1 MPITR
6 AQIERALDDMISHEE
21 GFRFQSLGVILATQK
36 CGKLVAHEK
45 KADLGLDAY
54 APGIEFADH
63 SGRGT
68 ACSLTATLSKVR
80 KDIEEAQKEFK
91 DLGVLYFV
99 TSRHVGEKRKRKEQ
113 QWIQKV
119 ERDYGITLI
128 VMSREHVITALL
140 SPENANLCANHLH
153 IESET
158 APVLEQ
164 ILELAHQAIADVN
177 ASWKARVEGEP
188 LIELSASRLST
199 DGCETNATLE
209 LADFEQMLLQGLRM
223 TLEAPAGRGKT
234 TTLTQIAERRA
245 RAGGLVFLIDLPA
258 WAQDTPDILEFIA
271 GMEPFRTRHIDAAK
285 LGQLYRSQSF
295 VFLLNGWNEIA
306 EADLQR
312 TATGLE
318 TLARDYRTAGILLAT
333 RVRQVTPPLPGTTV
347 RTKLKLLSR
356 QQRATYAATRVPE
369 LASVL
374 LNKLDHEPVLDELT
388 RTPFFLSRVV
398 SIVAVGQDVPNTK
411 IGVLREVIRL
421 LENDSAYRTV
431 LQSSPLHGDAHAY
444 LIAIAGEMTSKS
456 QTQLS
461 ETDTRR
467 LLIRTLRKMHEEDL
481 IDGTTTANQVLD
493 ALASRHVLERME
505 YPHPAY
511 RFEHQQFQE
520 FYAAEFLKSKLLQ
533 LTADASNSREQI
545 AGTDAARE
553 FQTQYINQSA
563 WSEPLYMLASDLA
576 DDSNQLGDPGR
587 AAIRA
592 SALLLDLALPVDMI
606 FAAELFALSSSPAR
620 DQIIDK
626 FNNGIRALWVSPQKH
641 LRAHAL
647 TAMIATGSEMF
658 KDELIPMLQGRSGP
672 PRFEVY
678 RSTSAFRLSSI
689 GPDWMQEVR
698 SWDESPRM
706 TFALHIARIA
716 APTRETAAF
725 ALADPSVKV
734 RAVAFSNLMWINT
747 DPETTKLLTE
757 LDDDAFELAIVDAP
771 VRNTHPIFRERA
783 LKIYRKVLQE
793 STDPQKRYVA
803 AANAVLMKQEDAH
816 PALMQYL
823 DECSPERVQE
833 LARRELKP
841 LLEALFSDLVWR
853 ERFVI
858 RRVREGALTTKD
870 WGIFI
875 TSINEELKEE
885 LLNRLETEDLTRA
898 RVSGVQGLLR
908 LTANPS
914 MVQRIFRRIVALR
927 EGIQAANSI
936 RSQEN
941 IALAQQLASVERQ
954 LQDFLDS
961 LPPQVTAEGV
971 LSGLSSELSL
981 DELAVVTSLWRGGLD
996 DEVELD
1002 EALSEQSLEAVRKYL
1017 KDAVP
1022 RLNNENDPRGE
1033 MRAYLAL
1040 AISRV
1045 GDSED
1050 VSDIEALMTSDVERI
1065 VLGLAARTRRER
1077 TPLAEGSA
1085 HRYTNL
1091 YVQAIRQLKSESEG
1105 AMLARFLSEP
1115 NFELQVAW
1123 GLVAW
1128 AMKSN
1133 LPRTVWIEGWA
1144 TRDRKFDEVWEA
1156 RATPEITGFNEERRV
1171 EAVQYLLRHIENLR
1185 LSDGGAANEGSMV
1198 WRLKDLAR
1206 PLAILDGRNSSQLV
1220 LEILALPLKTHGT
1233 LDAWKVLPTLEA
1245 LLFSGASLPNDKTNA
1260 LIAPYIEELTSK
1272 WQSDNDLTLLGTA
1285 LCVLSYVED
1294 AAAGI
1299 ATLAEYL
1306 DQMNLR
1312 LDGLR
1317 KVIAALGSCR
1327 RDEALDV
1334 LLSLLRSNEVAQ
1346 RFGQDWLDAMAALDT
1361 VRAREILLSIIDPG
1375 IPGIQNLKIIRIDST
1390 LAARI
1395 GAAAKK
1401 HPEMKARLL
1410 ALCKAPLDLSR
1421 KQLLGDVIVAL
1432 KDEESLLASLD
1443 LLDDEASPDLPY
1455 RLQDAIEEAFVAK
1468 IPDQNFSSYTLQPRT
1483 ATELREKLI
1492 EMSKSDSRRK
1502 QSALRTLA
1510 RIESWRLDYGR
1521 PIGESRNPL
1530 LGVEVSWPPEGWSQ
1544 DTTES

>member
-1 MPITR
+1 
-6 AQIERALDDMISHEE
+6 MISHEE
-21 GFRFQSLGVILATQK
+21 GFRFQSLGIILATQK
-36 CGKLVAHEK
+36 CGKLIAHER

-63 SGRGT
+63 SGRGA

-80 KDIEEAQKEFK
+80 GDITEAQKEFK

-99 TSRHVGEKRKRKEQ
+99 TPRHLGEKRKRKEQ

-140 SPENANLCANHLH
+140 SPENAVLCANHLH

-158 APVLEQ
+158 APALDK
-164 ILELAHQAIADVN
+164 ILELTRQAIADVD
-177 ASWKARVEGEP
+177 ASWRARVEGEP

-199 DGCETNATLE
+199 DGCEKNDALE

-245 RAGGLVFLIDLPA
+245 RAGSLVFLIDLPA

-306 EADLQR
+306 EAELQR
-312 TATGLE
+312 AATGLE
-318 TLARDYRTAGILLAT
+318 TLARDYRAAGILLAT
-333 RVRQVTPPLPGTTV
+333 RVRQVVPPLPGTTV

-356 QQRATYAATRVPE
+356 EQRATYVATRVPE
-369 LASVL
+369 IALVL
-374 LNKLDHEPVLDELT
+374 LNKLDHDPVLDELT

-398 SIVAVGQDVPNTK
+398 SIAAVGQDVPSTK
-411 IGVLREVIRL
+411 MGVLREVIRL

-431 LQSSPLHGDAHAY
+431 LQSSPLHGDARAY

-456 QTQLS
+456 QTQLL
-461 ETDTRR
+461 EAEARQ
-467 LLIRTLRKMHEEDL
+467 LLIQTLRRMREEDL
-481 IDGTTTANQVLD
+481 IDGTATAYQVLD
-493 ALASRHVLERME
+493 ALTSRHVLERLE

-511 RFEHQQFQE
+511 RFEHQQLQE

-533 LTADASNSREQI
+533 LTARASISREQI

-553 FQTQYINQSA
+553 FQAQYIDQSA
-563 WSEPLYMLASDLA
+563 WSEPFYMLAGDLTG
-576 DDSNQLGDPGR
+576 DSNQPGDTGR

-592 SALLLDLALPVDMI
+592 SELLLDLALPLDMI
-606 FAAELFALSSSPAR
+606 FAAELFALSSSHAR
-620 DQIIDK
+620 DQVADK
-626 FNNGIRALWVSPQKH
+626 FNKGIRALWVSPQKH

-647 TAMIATGSEMF
+647 TAMIATASEMF

-706 TFALHIARIA
+706 TFAFHITRIA

-725 ALADPSVKV
+725 ALTDPSVKV
-734 RAVAFSNLMWINT
+734 RAVAFSNLMWLNT

-757 LDDDAFELAIVDAP
+757 VDDKAFELAMEDAP
-771 VRNTHPIFRERA
+771 LRNTHPIFRERA
-783 LKIYRKVLQE
+783 LKVYERILQQ
-793 STDPQKRYVA
+793 STDSQKRYVA
-803 AANAVLMKQEDAH
+803 AANAVLMNQANAR

-841 LLEALFSDLVWR
+841 LLDALSFDPAWR

-858 RRVREGALTTKD
+858 RRVREGVLSAQD

-875 TSINEELKEE
+875 TSVDEELKEE
-885 LLNRLETEDLTRA
+885 LLNVLETEDLTRA
-898 RVSGVQGLLR
+898 RVPGVQGLLR
-908 LTANPS
+908 LTPTPL
-914 MVQRIFRRIVALR
+914 MVRRIFRRIVALR
-927 EGIQAANSI
+927 EEIHAANSV
-936 RSQEN
+936 RSLEN
-941 IALAQQLASVERQ
+941 LALAPQLASVERQ
-954 LQDFLDS
+954 LQHFLDS

-971 LSGLSSELSL
+971 LSGLSSEFSL
-981 DELAVVTSLWRGGLD
+981 NELATVTSLWRGGLD
-996 DEVELD
+996 GELELD
-1002 EALSEQSLEAVRKYL
+1002 EALSEQSLEAIRKYL

-1022 RLNNENDPRGE
+1022 CLTNENDPRGE
-1033 MRAYLAL
+1033 IRAYLGL

-1045 GDSED
+1045 GDPED
-1050 VSDIEALMTSDVERI
+1050 VSDIEALMASDVERI
-1065 VLGLAARTRRER
+1065 VLGLAARSRREA

-1091 YVQAIRQLKSESEG
+1091 YVEAIRQLKSESEG
-1105 AMLARFLSEP
+1105 AMLSRFLSEP
-1115 NFELQVAW
+1115 NFELQVAL

-1128 AMKSN
+1128 AMKTN
-1133 LPRTVWIEGWA
+1133 LPKTVWIEGWT
-1144 TRDRKFDEVWEA
+1144 TRDRKFEEVWEA
-1156 RATPEITGFNEERRV
+1156 RSNREITGFNEARRI
-1171 EAVQYLLRHIENLR
+1171 EAVQYLLRHMEDLR
-1185 LSDGGAANEGSMV
+1185 QSEGGVANEGSVV

-1206 PLAILDGRNSSQLV
+1206 PLATLDGRNSSKLV

-1233 LDAWKVLPTLEA
+1233 LDAWKVLPTLEI
-1245 LLFSGASLPNDKTNA
+1245 LLFAGATLPNDKTNA
-1260 LIAPYIEELTSK
+1260 LIAPYIELLTSK
-1272 WQSDNDLTLLGTA
+1272 WQSDNDLMLLGTA
-1285 LCVLSYVED
+1285 LCVLPYVED
-1294 AAAGI
+1294 AAAGM

-1306 DQMNLR
+1306 DQINLR

-1317 KVIAALGSCR
+1317 KVMAALGSSR
-1327 RDEALDV
+1327 RDEALDI
-1334 LLSLLRSNEVAQ
+1334 LLSLIRSNEVVQ
-1346 RFGQDWLDAMAALDT
+1346 RFGQDWLDAIAALDT
-1361 VRAREILLSIIDPG
+1361 VRAREILLSLIDPD
-1375 IPGIQNLKIIRIDST
+1375 IPAIQGLTIIRIDST

-1395 GAAAKK
+1395 GAAAGK

-1410 ALCKAPLDLSR
+1410 ALCKAPLDLAR

-1432 KDEESLLASLD
+1432 KDDESLRASLD
-1443 LLDDEASPDLPY
+1443 LLDDETSPNLPY
-1455 RLQDAIEEAFVAK
+1455 RLQEAIEEAFVAR
-1468 IPDQNFSSYTLQPRT
+1468 IPNQNFSSYTLQPRT
-1483 ATELREKLI
+1483 ASELREKLI
-1492 EMSKSDSRRK
+1492 EMAKFDSKRK
-1502 QSALRTLA
+1502 QSALRMLT
-1510 RIESWRLDYGR
+1510 RIESWRLNYGR

-1530 LGVEVSWPPEGWSQ
+1530 FGIEVPWPPEGWSQ
-1544 DTTES
+1544 DTAES